1 MIPTLYRLSRGLRLR
16 TGVHLIGLGAIA
28 SLIAF
33 SCSPDTGDVGK
44 TKLHVFVSIPPQA
57 FFVEKIGGERAEVE
71 VLLAPGQSPATYEM
85 TPQQMARL
93 SKADLFFSI
102 GVPFEKQLLR
112 QVARSLGEL
121 DIVDTGEGIE
131 LRPISGHRHKGEVLT
146 GALDPHI
153 WLDPKLVKVQADH
166 IASALS
172 AVDPANEESYR
183 RNLAAFIVE
192 LDSVDL
198 AIRELLTPLRNRT
211 IHVFHPAYGY
221 FTDAY
226 GLHQEA
232 IEIEGKEPSAR
243 ELARII
249 EEAKENGVKTLFVQ
263 PQFSREQAQVIAAE
277 IGGEVVALDPLA
289 RDYMNNLWDIATKIR
304 TALGEGEIPLQ
315 ESGSLKKR

>member
-1 MIPTLYRLSRGLRLR
+1 MALWVAL
-16 TGVHLIGLGAIA
+16 
-28 SLIAF
+28 
-33 SCSPDTGDVGK
+33 SCSPDTGEVGK
-44 TKLHVFVSIPPQA
+44 SKLRVFVSIPPQA
-57 FFVEKIGGERAEVE
+57 FFVERIGGEKVEVE
-71 VLLAPGQSPATYEM
+71 VLLAPGQSPATYEV

-93 SKADLFFSI
+93 SEADLFFSI

-112 QVARSLGEL
+112 HIAGSLGEL
-121 DIVDTGEGIE
+121 DIIDTGEGIE
-131 LRPISGHRHKGEVLT
+131 LRPISGHRHEGEIHT

-153 WLDPKLVKVQADH
+153 WLDPNLVKVQAGH

-172 AVDPANEESYR
+172 ALDPANEESYQ
-183 RNLAAFIVE
+183 RNLSGFVAE

-232 IEIEGKEPSAR
+232 IEIEGREPSAR

-249 EEAKENGVKTLFVQ
+249 EEAKEGGVKTLFVQ
-263 PQFSREQAQVIAAE
+263 PQFSRKQAQVIAAE
-277 IGGEVVALDPLA
+277 IGGEVVVLDPLA
-289 RDYMNNLWDIATKIR
+289 GDYMNNLWDIATKIA
-304 TALGEGEIPLQ
+304 TALGEGEIPPR
-315 ESGSLKKR
+315 ESGSLKE

>member
-1 MIPTLYRLSRGLRLR
+1 MALLVAL
-16 TGVHLIGLGAIA
+16 
-28 SLIAF
+28 
-33 SCSPDTGDVGK
+33 SCSPDTGEVQRS
-44 TKLHVFVSIPPQA
+44 KLRVFVSIPPQA
-57 FFVEKIGGERAEVE
+57 FFVERIGGERVEVE
-71 VLLAPGQSPATYEM
+71 VLLAPGQSPATYEV

-102 GVPFEKQLLR
+102 GVPFEKQLLK
-112 QVARSLGEL
+112 QIARSLGEL
-121 DIVDTGEGIE
+121 DIVYTGEGIE
-131 LRPISGHRHKGEVLT
+131 LRPISGHRHEGEVHT

-172 AVDPANEESYR
+172 ALDPTNEESYR
-183 RNLAAFIVE
+183 RNISGFLAE

-226 GLHQEA
+226 GLRQEA
-232 IEIEGKEPSAR
+232 IEIEGREPSAR

-249 EEAKENGVKTLFVQ
+249 EEAKGNGVKTLFVQ
-263 PQFSREQAQVIAAE
+263 PQFSRKQAQVIATE
-277 IGGEVVALDPLA
+277 IGGEVVVLDPLA
-289 RDYMNNLWDIATKIR
+289 GDYMNNLWDIATKIA
-304 TALGEGEIPLQ
+304 TALGEGELPPQ
-315 ESGSLKKR
+315 DSRSLKER